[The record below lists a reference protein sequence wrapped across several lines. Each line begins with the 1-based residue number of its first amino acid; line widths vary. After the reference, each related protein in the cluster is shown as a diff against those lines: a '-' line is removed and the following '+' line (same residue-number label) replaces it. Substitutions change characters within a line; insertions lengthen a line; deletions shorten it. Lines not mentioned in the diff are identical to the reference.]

1 LPTFLQIK
9 VYRRKFL
16 QYALVLLVL
25 CIGLGYL
32 LCGSVIRGRVAANRE
47 ETVRTFNRMESE
59 IERTTESIERY
70 VLQVYN
76 SSALLQD
83 MLYFMG
89 NDMEGYL
96 STRLDGGSFRPL
108 ASFVDSVYEFAAS
121 ENNEQFL
128 RISLHDESTAAVFLL
143 DAAGS
148 SLTMQVP
155 NTDPLLQ
162 TNISQGIVYV
172 RTLVSPYSL
181 YTTIGEFQFVMNSR
195 LLFASA
201 LEYDL
206 PNMVVMDD
214 EGGRYTIR
222 EDSAW
227 DGERLYGEVLKMG
240 YNQGEMRSGVNTL
253 YYTMH
258 TSTKNG
264 YHFISGI
271 SLGAIVYENATL
283 LLGIVGVLL
292 LVYCVTM
299 VLIAFNMRYDAAFLQ
314 RIIATIG
321 GVKDERF
328 EPIQYG
334 ARRKNEYAMIAQ
346 ELNDMVAKL
355 EEHIRTEYKLKLKQ
369 QETEMIA
376 LQHQINPHF
385 LHNTLETIRSCAI
398 MGQLEAVSDAIT
410 NLGKMYRSVVK
421 SDLSVTM
428 GEEMELL
435 NAYLEIM
442 ALRYSGSF
450 AYHTGLEKGMLELE
464 TVKFWMQ
471 PLAENFFIHGY
482 DKSSEYNLFV
492 LNGWEEAERYVI
504 EMTDN
509 GSAIEPSHLEE
520 INATLGKPSAKQ
532 EGIGLKNVYA
542 RLRYFYGDDL
552 EMSLRNNSESGI
564 TITIFIPKE
573 VASRVQVVDR

>member
-1 LPTFLQIK
+1 
-9 VYRRKFL
+9 
-16 QYALVLLVL
+16 
-25 CIGLGYL
+25 
-32 LCGSVIRGRVAANRE
+32 
-47 ETVRTFNRMESE
+47 
-59 IERTTESIERY
+59 
-70 VLQVYN
+70 
-76 SSALLQD
+76 
-83 MLYFMG
+83 
-89 NDMEGYL
+89 
-96 STRLDGGSFRPL
+96 
-108 ASFVDSVYEFAAS
+108 
-121 ENNEQFL
+121 
-128 RISLHDESTAAVFLL
+128 
-143 DAAGS
+143 
-148 SLTMQVP
+148 
-155 NTDPLLQ
+155 
-162 TNISQGIVYV
+162 
-172 RTLVSPYSL
+172 
-181 YTTIGEFQFVMNSR
+181 
-195 LLFASA
+195 
-201 LEYDL
+201 
-206 PNMVVMDD
+206 
-214 EGGRYTIR
+214 
-222 EDSAW
+222 
-227 DGERLYGEVLKMG
+227 
-240 YNQGEMRSGVNTL
+240 
-253 YYTMH
+253 
-258 TSTKNG
+258 
-264 YHFISGI
+264 
-271 SLGAIVYENATL
+271 
-283 LLGIVGVLL
+283 
-292 LVYCVTM
+292 
-299 VLIAFNMRYDAAFLQ
+299 
-314 RIIATIG
+314 
-321 GVKDERF
+321 
-328 EPIQYG
+328 
-334 ARRKNEYAMIAQ
+334 
-346 ELNDMVAKL
+346 
-355 EEHIRTEYKLKLKQ
+355 
-369 QETEMIA
+369 

-428 GEEMELL
+428 GEEVELL